1 MVNKWRLEELAE
13 LAEVIDSRH
22 KTPKY
27 SESGY
32 PMVRVV
38 DVNGGAL
45 RLKDTKRV
53 SQEVYD
59 DFSRGR
65 DPEVGD
71 LVITR
76 VGTYGTVSYVNSD
89 DKFCLGQNT
98 AFIIPKINSRF
109 LYYQLISPLVKNQ
122 IEQYVVGAVQ
132 KTISLKNIRGLLIN
146 LPSDKEQKAIAHILG
161 TLDNKIELNRQM
173 NETLEAMAQ
182 ALFKSWFV
190 DFDPVIDN
198 ALLTGKAIPK
208 PLKERAELRQA
219 QLDSGQANSNSQ
231 INDLFPSEFEFT
243 EELGWIPKGWEVG
256 KFSDLAKLNP
266 ESWSKKNIPNEILYV
281 DLGNTN
287 NGKIDSITPY
297 SSVDAPSR
305 AKRVLTVD
313 DTIIGTVR
321 PGNRSFAYIHN
332 YGLTGSTGF
341 AVMRPLE
348 PKNRSYIYLGLT
360 QDKVIDYFSSIAS
373 GSAYPAI
380 NSSVVADLE
389 CVIPPANLLESFDT
403 KAYAFI
409 NKIGMNNNYNE
420 TLAKLRDTLL
430 PKLMSGELRI
440 ADAEKLVE
448 NI

>member
-1 MVNKWRLEELAE
+1 
-13 LAEVIDSRH
+13 
-22 KTPKY
+22 
-27 SESGY
+27 
-32 PMVRVV
+32 
-38 DVNGGAL
+38 
-45 RLKDTKRV
+45 
-53 SQEVYD
+53 
-59 DFSRGR
+59 
-65 DPEVGD
+65 
-71 LVITR
+71 
-76 VGTYGTVSYVNSD
+76 
-89 DKFCLGQNT
+89 
-98 AFIIPKINSRF
+98 
-109 LYYQLISPLVKNQ
+109 
-122 IEQYVVGAVQ
+122 
-132 KTISLKNIRGLLIN
+132 
-146 LPSDKEQKAIAHILG
+146 
-161 TLDNKIELNRQM
+161 
-173 NETLEAMAQ
+173 
-182 ALFKSWFV
+182 
-190 DFDPVIDN
+190 
-198 ALLTGKAIPK
+198 
-208 PLKERAELRQA
+208 
-219 QLDSGQANSNSQ
+219 
-231 INDLFPSEFEFT
+231 
-243 EELGWIPKGWEVG
+243 
-256 KFSDLAKLNP
+256 
-266 ESWSKKNIPNEILYV
+266 V